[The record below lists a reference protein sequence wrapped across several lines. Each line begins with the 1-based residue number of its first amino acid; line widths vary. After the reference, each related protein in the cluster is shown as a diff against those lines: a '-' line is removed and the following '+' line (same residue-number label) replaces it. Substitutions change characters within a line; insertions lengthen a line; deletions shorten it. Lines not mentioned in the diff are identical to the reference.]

1 LRRNCEAFPK
11 SCIASEKTVQ
21 RQATCDIRR
30 ETLPRMKQV
39 AADGALWLMNVL
51 QRFAAPGLL
60 FMAGRRL
67 RRPRLRRKPAI
78 ESQQRVDGQG
88 KGHLMRVIAKL
99 FMQMVAL
106 LGLSSSVLAQ
116 SLGRPEAWQYKL
128 QPAATPVMRQ
138 VEDFHTFLMIIISS
152 IVALVLGLLLI
163 VIVRFNA
170 RSNPTP
176 SRTTHNTLV
185 EVLWTVVPVV
195 ILVMIAI
202 PSFRLLYLQRVI
214 PPADMTVKI
223 TGNKWYWSYEYPDQ
237 GGIAFDSNMLGNEEA
252 DAKREPRYLAVDN
265 PMVVPAN
272 KTVRIIVTASDVI
285 HAWALASFGQ
295 KIDAVPGRLNEDWFL
310 VDKPGVYYGQCS
322 ELCGKDHA
330 FMPITLRAVPEA
342 EFNAWVQ
349 SAKTAGV
356 EEANKMFAKL
366 PSRPE
371 TLASTTVPPQQ

>member
-1 LRRNCEAFPK
+1 MVDERSPEVCR
-11 SCIASEKTVQ
+11 T
-21 RQATCDIRR
+21 R
-30 ETLPRMKQV
+30 
-39 AADGALWLMNVL
+39 AAVHG
-51 QRFAAPGLL
+51 RSKAA
-60 FMAGRRL
+60 A
-67 RRPRLRRKPAI
+67 PRLRRKTAI

-116 SLGRPEAWQYKL
+116 ALGRPEAWQYKL

-202 PSFRLLYLQRVI
+202 PSFRLLYFQRVI

>member
-1 LRRNCEAFPK
+1 
-11 SCIASEKTVQ
+11 
-21 RQATCDIRR
+21 
-30 ETLPRMKQV
+30 
-39 AADGALWLMNVL
+39 
-51 QRFAAPGLL
+51 
-60 FMAGRRL
+60 MAGQRL
-67 RRPRLRRKPAI
+67 RRPVCSGKPVI

-88 KGHLMRVIAKL
+88 KGHLMRVVAKL
-99 FMQMVAL
+99 FMPFAAL
-106 LGLSSSVLAQ
+106 LGLSTPILAQ
-116 SLGRPEAWQYKL
+116 ALGEPKPWQFTL
-128 QPAATPVMRQ
+128 QPPATPLMHQ
-138 VEDFHTFLMIIISS
+138 VENFHTFLMVIIAS

-195 ILVMIAI
+195 ILVTIAI
-202 PSFRLLYLQRVI
+202 PSFRLLYQQRVI

-237 GGIAFDSNMLGNEEA
+237 GGIAFDSNILSDEEA
-252 DAKREPRYLAVDN
+252 EAKGEPRHLAADN

-285 HAWALASFGQ
+285 HAWALPAFGT
-295 KIDAVPGRLNEDWFL
+295 KIDAIPGRLNEDWFMIE
-310 VDKPGVYYGQCS
+310 KPGVYYGQCS

-330 FMPITLRAVPEA
+330 FMPISLRAVPEA
-342 EFNAWVQ
+342 EFNAWAQ
-349 SAKTAGV
+349 SAKSAGV

-371 TLASTTVPPQQ
+371 TLALTTVPPQQ